1 MCCYTTAAALLFF
14 ERKKKK
20 KKPVGV
26 ACNRLFIVA
35 NILSVPCHVSP
46 FFLALTTSN
55 PSLTTHTRALKHT
68 HAPESLNTHAHSG
81 SRCSLVL
88 RTSFP
93 RYC

>member
-14 ERKKKK
+14 DKKK

-35 NILSVPCHVSP
+35 NILSVPCHVSL

-55 PSLTTHTRALKHT
+55 PSLNTHTRA
-68 HAPESLNTHAHSG
+68 
-81 SRCSLVL
+81 
-88 RTSFP
+88 
-93 RYC
+93 